1 MKNKLYLDV
10 SHYFEVDRNYSIHY
24 FSFENWT
31 KSHNRHKLC
40 QTVSNRIRPKQIG
53 WGKNEKSER
62 ERGKNELPLKWWTC
76 FNGRW
81 ISQKSNFPSA
91 VRLLFHSDCEICVPL
106 FLLYYR
112 TWNFFSSFFFSH
124 LKFESINL
132 MLLCVSYW
140 IPTIKKKERRSFA
153 SAVWIDWKSLI
164 KHHTVQKEA
173 VTKQ

>member
-1 MKNKLYLDV
+1 MFHIISKWIAITQFIIFRSKIGPSHTIDTNYVKPYRIESDRSKLD
-10 SHYFEVDRNYSIHY
+10 E
-24 FSFENWT
+24 EKT
-31 KSHNRHKLC
+31 KRA
-40 QTVSNRIRPKQIG
+40 
-53 WGKNEKSER
+53 R

-112 TWNFFSSFFFSH
+112 TWNFFLPSSSRTWN
-124 LKFESINL
+124 LNQSIWCCCASLIESPL
-132 MLLCVSYW
+132 SE
-140 IPTIKKKERRSFA
+140 KKERRSFA